1 MDESGDVAASHPRP
15 SWPLVSHAMAP
26 AALAAAEDV
35 ATREALIAEL
45 MEEDP
50 FCPEPPKDAASWTEA
65 RLRAYFNSCG
75 VDAGDAMVT
84 RTGDARSSPKLTR
97 EQVR

>member
-1 MDESGDVAASHPRP
+1 
-15 SWPLVSHAMAP
+15 MAP
-26 AALAAAEDV
+26 LAAAAAAEDV
-35 ATREALIAEL
+35 AKRREALIAEL

-50 FCPEPPKDAASWTEA
+50 FCPEPPGDAASWTEA

-75 VDAGDAMVT
+75 VDAGDAVVT
-84 RTGDARSSPKLTR
+84 WTGGARSSPELAR